1 MQTTHPDT
9 FVPVEHRWLGLDKRA
24 FGSVIFV
31 IIMTSI
37 MAGVIPYIDEQFD
50 YDRQAVAGDVI
61 DLGSGIR
68 ITPPVGWELSPSV
81 IFESDEVISEDAN
94 NSASM
99 SSGGIT
105 VDITTGPFVGTP
117 DELLDQVVKLNE
129 TYLGTDTSVSG
140 SRETFSTESGL
151 TGVGQ
156 SIANPNNNGVVLAF
170 VLGEGDK
177 TIGLE
182 FVLFGPSDAV
192 SQHLDEIGQMISSL
206 TVVPATE
213 EPA

>member
-9 FVPVEHRWLGLDKRA
+9 FVPAEHRWLGLDRRA

-31 IIMTSI
+31 IIVTSI
-37 MAGVIPYIDEQFD
+37 MVGVIPYIDEQFD

-68 ITPPVGWELSPSV
+68 ITPPVGWELSADV
-81 IFESDEVISEDAN
+81 VFESDDVVSEEMHN
-94 NSASM
+94 PASI

-105 VDITTGPFVGTP
+105 VDIRTGPFVGTP
-117 DELLDQVVKLNE
+117 DELLDQIVELNT

-140 SRETFSTESGL
+140 DRETFSTEAGL

-156 SIANPNNNGVVLAF
+156 SIANPNNEGVVLAF
-170 VLGEGDK
+170 VLGEGEK
-177 TIGLE
+177 TTGVE

-206 TVVPATE
+206 NVVPVTE
-213 EPA
+213 ESA